1 MRPIC
6 ICINTYSKKYKP
18 PSYLVDILDESKKA
32 VKDSKLNQMLKEFK
46 AGFAK
51 GRFEYMKKEG
61 RDKLMYIGEYMYGN
75 YFNTK
80 PVYKYLAKVIGIDF
94 RAAQATVIDCYSE
107 LLDQRI
113 EEAVWPIVKRIVPSI
128 INTNAQ
134 FIRSANLFEKERE
147 ELSRAL
153 ITIKDIEDK
162 KQLLNLELAK
172 KRKAE
177 IEYSPTGILKSKLI
191 ALLLKELKQEDNI
204 ILEEGFNR
212 ETNSII
218 KELGELH
225 GITSISKNYPLSFT
239 EDVDYTVWS
248 EDNISRSSDEASKGS
263 DSMDRFHNSMMEL
276 EPDSIPTLPI
286 PSKSRSEQKL
296 SVTFNIQT
304 NKEDLTVCLNEEV
317 ENTEVKKREQKIE
330 SIKERIDHP
339 MEAGNKFPEVR

>member
-113 EEAVWPIVKRIVPSI
+113 EEAVQPIVKRIVPSI